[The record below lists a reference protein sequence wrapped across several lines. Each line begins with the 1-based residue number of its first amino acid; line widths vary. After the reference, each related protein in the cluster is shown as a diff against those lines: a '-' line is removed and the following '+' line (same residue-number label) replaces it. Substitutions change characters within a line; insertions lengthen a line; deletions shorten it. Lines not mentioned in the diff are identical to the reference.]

1 MKLSQLPSPLIKVC
15 GITNP
20 EDARH
25 AVETGA
31 LMLGFVVAAQ
41 SPRGITTAEV
51 AHIVDVLP
59 TTTPTVLVTVG
70 EAPDQLA
77 SMATEAGVDYV
88 QLCGDE
94 LPGDFK
100 GFPFPILKRIGVTD
114 AARDE
119 MLNWS
124 GIASAFVL
132 DHPSAPGG
140 TGKTVDLTLAADLAS
155 NFPCLLAGGL
165 SGANV
170 AEATAQVRPL
180 GVDASS
186 RLEASPGQKNHDE
199 VSRFITTAR
208 AALEAQP

>member
-1 MKLSQLPSPLIKVC
+1 
-15 GITNP
+15 
-20 EDARH
+20 
-25 AVETGA
+25 
-31 LMLGFVVAAQ
+31 MLGFVVAGQ
-41 SPRGITTAEV
+41 SPRGITPAEV
-51 AHIVDVLP
+51 AHIVEVLP
-59 TTTPTVLVTVG
+59 TTTRTVLVTVG

-94 LPGDFK
+94 ISGDFK
-100 GFPFPILKRIGVTD
+100 DFPFPILKRIGVT
-114 AARDE
+114 AAAQDE

-124 GIASAFVL
+124 GIAAAFVL

-140 TGKTVDLTLAADLAS
+140 TGKTVDLSLAADLAS

-186 RLEASPGQKNHDE
+186 RLEKSPGLKNHDE
-199 VSRFITTAR
+199 VYRFITSAR